1 MIVFKARRL
10 RKTMRKTRTIVAI
23 ATLMVTAFVAT
34 FLVVSY
40 SRLSPAFG
48 TTQSSRYVLQRG
60 FKTASASSLKSAGYQ
75 HAVER
80 MTALSKSKSE
90 VHTPYAA
97 QYFRRT
103 PSTSDQKET
112 INDKSTSI
120 AQLQFQSQNGNRK
133 SNKTRMFKSE
143 LKRSQRATLLTM
155 LGAVTDALTA
165 SNVTFWMDL
174 GTLLGSYRHHNIIP
188 WDDDVDLV
196 LPVSQ
201 KSRAHRTITAL
212 APVYQLYVEKDPAE
226 SFELNWRV
234 FPSNASVPVTGK
246 RFRFPTIDM
255 LFYAQNATHMWL
267 EPHNLWWYLVWR
279 RETVFPLH
287 QRPFGMYW
295 LPAPCNT
302 LTYLISEYGSH
313 VMDICKSPKK
323 SHRRDVQLHEISVPC
338 QMLRRIPLV
347 SRKHNGTGSVTETL
361 LRGEKIIHQHVIRK
375 KC

>member
-1 MIVFKARRL
+1 MAE
-10 RKTMRKTRTIVAI
+10 TRTIVATVSLI
-23 ATLMVTAFVAT
+23 LIAFVAT
-34 FLVVSY
+34 LHVVSY
-40 SRLSPAFG
+40 SRLSAASG
-48 TTQSSRYVLQRG
+48 TTRSSRYVLQRG
-60 FKTASASSLKSAGYQ
+60 FKTASASSLKSTGYQ
-75 HAVER
+75 HPVKR
-80 MTALSKSKSE
+80 MTALSKSKSD
-90 VHTPYAA
+90 VPTPYAT
-97 QYFRRT
+97 QYFRTT
-103 PSTSDQKET
+103 PSTSDQNET

-120 AQLQFQSQNGNRK
+120 ARLHFQSQDGNRK
-133 SNKTRMFKSE
+133 SNKTRTFKSE
-143 LKRSQRATLLTM
+143 LKRSERATLLTM

-165 SNVTFWMDL
+165 SNVTFWMDG